1 MTPPKMSLRKKR
13 KLLKRKLLKLLKL
26 PKRKKPLMM
35 KILMMKIQPIQ
46 KKLLKLQM
54 IPDLLLIPFLPPPHH
69 QVCLRHHLW
78 TPLPHLQVCLRH
90 HLLRL
95 AWIHFFPLQ
104 LHLK

>member
-13 KLLKRKLLKLLKL
+13 KLLKRKLLNL
-26 PKRKKPLMM
+26 PKRKKPLMMKILMM

-78 TPLPHLQVCLRH
+78 TPLSH
-90 HLLRL
+90 H
-95 AWIHFFPLQ
+95 
-104 LHLK
+104 